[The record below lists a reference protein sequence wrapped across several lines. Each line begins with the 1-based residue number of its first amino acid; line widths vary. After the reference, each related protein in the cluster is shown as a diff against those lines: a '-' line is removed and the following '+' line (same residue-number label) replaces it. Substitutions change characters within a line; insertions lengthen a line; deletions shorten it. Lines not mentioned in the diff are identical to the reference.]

1 MDSSASVHLKNA
13 LNAVH
18 SSQLMQNNEKQSL
31 PMDLNTALSLLA
43 KPSTAIPGSFPHFS
57 PFSFPDPSTLFAFS
71 QLRCHLPNYQ
81 TATVISPLLSAT
93 VATTS
98 AISPSSLGPSPIKRP
113 NREQQSASS
122 PPSCSSSV
130 TSSCS
135 PHQSPH
141 RKQAAPVPD
150 DKKDEAYYERRRK
163 NNDAAKRSR
172 DARRQKEEAVAARA
186 AFLEQENI
194 QLRSQVVLLK
204 NETAK
209 LQLMLFS
216 KPELFD
222 PKILSSGQILHSN
235 ISEQQQQHKAE
246 SAARKSET

>member
-1 MDSSASVHLKNA
+1 MDSSASVHLRNA
-13 LNAVH
+13 LSAVH
-18 SSQLMQNNEKQSL
+18 SPQLIQNSEKPPLSV
-31 PMDLNTALSLLA
+31 DLNAALSLLA
-43 KPSTAIPGSFPHFS
+43 RPAAVAAASLPTSFPHFS

-71 QLRCHLPNYQ
+71 QLRSNLPPNYQ
-81 TATVISPLLSAT
+81 TATIISPLLSAT
-93 VATTS
+93 VTS
-98 AISPSSLGPSPIKRP
+98 ASAIPPANLGPSPIKRP

-122 PPSCSSSV
+122 PPSCSSSSV

-135 PHQSPH
+135 PQQSPH

-216 KPELFD
+216 KPELLD
-222 PKILSSGQILHSN
+222 QKMSSGQSN
-235 ISEQQQQHKAE
+235 ISEQQRKPE
-246 SAARKSET
+246 SAIRKSEI